1 LQTPRQAQ
9 ANETDM
15 ETLAMILFEPNENAP
30 RILIADDD
38 PAIVRLLA
46 DRCSLMGFEVETACN
61 GIEAM
66 LAVRDGGFHAL
77 IVDIHMPKVDGL
89 SVCAHLQ
96 ELFTTPPH
104 VIVTT
109 GSRDAGTVGRCD
121 ALSALYVAKGADF
134 WSDLEAAL
142 VEICPARADRIK
154 RSGLRATRVTVP
166 ARSRVLLVD
175 DDADMEKFLRVKLDA
190 CGVDTLYAADAA
202 QGYRVA
208 CREEPT
214 VIVSDYAMPG
224 GNGEHLLARLRT
236 TRATRDIPFI
246 VLSGHELSGTIE
258 QSLKREIGGGPG
270 AVRILRKSADTR
282 ELLGT
287 LRGFCG
293 FQKLAMTG

>member
-1 LQTPRQAQ
+1 MR
-9 ANETDM
+9 
-15 ETLAMILFEPNENAP
+15 LFELNENAP

-38 PAIVRLLA
+38 PSIVRLLA

-66 LAVRDGGFHAL
+66 LTVRNGGFHAL

-96 ELFTTPPH
+96 ELFTKPPH

-121 ALSALYVAKGADF
+121 ALGAIYVAKGAEF

-154 RSGLRATRVTVP
+154 RSGLRATRVAVP
-166 ARSRVLLVD
+166 TRSRVLLVD
-175 DDADMEKFLRVKLDA
+175 DDEDIERFLRIKLDA

-214 VIVSDYAMPG
+214 VIVSDYVMPG
-224 GNGEHLLARLRT
+224 GNGKHLLARLRT

-246 VLSGHELSGTIE
+246 VLSGHRLSGEIE

-270 AVRILRKSADTR
+270 AVRILRKSADTT
-282 ELLGT
+282 ELFGT
-287 LRGFCG
+287 LKSFCG